1 MIGEETKARL
11 RAIVARYPVAR
22 SAMLPCLHLV
32 QEEQGYVTPEG
43 ILAVAEAIGVKPD
56 EVESI
61 VTFYSMYHQEPVGRM
76 VIKVCTSISCYLHG
90 CDDVMANLE
99 RRLGVRRGQTTPDG
113 RFTLEGVECLAACG
127 MAPALQVNGEFAEQI
142 TPAKT
147 DALVDA
153 LERDGVGAL
162 RDRWRMIA
170 DGRGMATE
178 TTLDGG
184 RTPGAGVAASGVGQ
198 PRADDA
204 VDAGMVPG
212 NAPGA
217 TGIHGANGASAARG
231 KSGQTQNGQTQKGG
245 R

>member
-1 MIGEETKARL
+1 MISDEVKARL
-11 RAIVARYPVAR
+11 RAIVARYPLAR

-32 QEEQGYVTPEG
+32 QEEEGYVTPGG
-43 ILAVAEAIGVKPD
+43 ILAVAEAIGAKPD

-61 VTFYSMYHQEPVGRM
+61 VTFYSMYHQQPVGAM

-99 RRLGVRRGQTTPDG
+99 RRLGVRRGQTTADG

-153 LERDGVGAL
+153 LEHGGVGAL
-162 RDRWRMIA
+162 HSHWRQIA

-178 TTLDGG
+178 TTLDG
-184 RTPGAGVAASGVGQ
+184 
-198 PRADDA
+198 
-204 VDAGMVPG
+204 
-212 NAPGA
+212 APTSAEAMA
-217 TGIHGANGASAARG
+217 TQASAAPTMD
-231 KSGQTQNGQTQKGG
+231 GQPNDVTAPHGQQQKGG
-245 R
+245 Q

>member
-1 MIGEETKARL
+1 MISDEMKARL
-11 RAIVARYPVAR
+11 RAIVARYPQAR
-22 SAMLPCLHLV
+22 SAMLPCLHLM

-61 VTFYSMYHQEPVGRM
+61 VTFYSMYHQEPVGNM

-90 CDDVMANLE
+90 CDDVVANLE
-99 RRLGVRRGQTTPDG
+99 RRLGIKRGQTTPDG

-142 TPAKT
+142 TPART

-153 LERDGVGAL
+153 LEREGVGAL
-162 RDRWRMIA
+162 HNGWRMIA

-178 TTLDGG
+178 TTLGG
-184 RTPGAGVAASGVGQ
+184 ATPGAVVAASGGGQ

-204 VDAGMVPG
+204 VDAGMVSG
-212 NAPGA
+212 
-217 TGIHGANGASAARG
+217 TTNGSHSASAASATHG
-231 KSGQTQNGQTQKGG
+231 HEQTPQQRQTQKGG

>member
-1 MIGEETKARL
+1 MISDEVKARL
-11 RAIVARYPVAR
+11 RAIVARYPLAR

-32 QEEQGYVTPEG
+32 QEEEGYVTPGG

-61 VTFYSMYHQEPVGRM
+61 VTFYSMYHQQPVGTM

-90 CDDVMANLE
+90 CDDVIGNLE
-99 RRLGVRRGQTTPDG
+99 RRLGVRCGQTTADG

-153 LERDGVGAL
+153 LERGGVGAL
-162 RDRWRMIA
+162 HNHWRQIA

-178 TTLDGG
+178 TTLDGAP
-184 RTPGAGVAASGVGQ
+184 TSAEAMATQVSVAPDVNGQ
-198 PRADDA
+198 PND
-204 VDAGMVPG
+204 VM
-212 NAPGA
+212 APQ
-217 TGIHGANGASAARG
+217 
-231 KSGQTQNGQTQKGG
+231 GQQQKGG
-245 R
+245 Q

>member
-11 RAIVARYPVAR
+11 RAIVARYPQAR

-32 QEEQGYVTPEG
+32 QEEEGYITPEG
-43 ILAVAEAIGVKPD
+43 MLAVAEAIGVKPD

-99 RRLGVRRGQTTPDG
+99 RRLGINRGQTTPDG

-153 LERDGVGAL
+153 LEREGVAAL
-162 RDRWRMIA
+162 RNRWRMFT

-178 TTLDGG
+178 TALDGAPTG
-184 RTPGAGVAASGVGQ
+184 DAATASGAGQ

-204 VDAGMVPG
+204 VDARMVPG
-212 NAPGA
+212 KPN
-217 TGIHGANGASAARG
+217 GANGANMA
-231 KSGQTQNGQTQKGG
+231 SGQTSQTQSDQTTQKGG